1 MTDLIHSNSDNGDI
15 LRSITWQYDKAEKL
29 VGAITL
35 LKEAFDSTTKDF
47 FDSLPSKIN
56 IDTADEFGLSV
67 LGKTLGIPR
76 PTIVVDDVNRPLDTE
91 LYRRIIK
98 GRTTL
103 LNSSATMPKYID
115 YLDYVSDGKVK
126 ITVRDGLDMGLT
138 FTVEDVLSEKDIDK
152 MEVSEVIKE
161 HIKKYIEDIKYLN
174 SNYPDILYVFPSG
187 VRSSSHSNSPMFGL
201 GPEKGTAK
209 DGTEWEDPGQ
219 KPVTEDDP
227 KIGMLNEC
235 GFNWRLTPKGNWQ

>member
-1 MTDLIHSNSDNGDI
+1 MTTFPTDNSDNGDI

-47 FDSLPSKIN
+47 FNSLSSKIN

-76 PTIVVDDVNRPLDTE
+76 PTIVIEGKENRPLDLE
-91 LYRRIIK
+91 LYRRIIN

-103 LNSSATMPKYID
+103 LNSSATMPEYID
-115 YLDYVSDGKVK
+115 YLYYISDGKVK
-126 ITVRDGLDMGLT
+126 ITVNDGLDMGLT
-138 FTVEDVLSEKDIDK
+138 FTVEDVLSEEDIDE

-187 VRSSSHSNSPMFGL
+187 VRSATHSDSLMFGL
-201 GPEKGTAK
+201 
-209 DGTEWEDPGQ
+209 DGQQNDTDVFVGGLDES
-219 KPVTEDDP
+219 
-227 KIGMLNEC
+227 